1 MVQLSGSRR
10 GGGYLLSHFRSII
23 DVVRFNFSV
32 RNGKRWSPHAIATL
46 VRFQSSLSGN
56 RLFHL
61 GLALL
66 WMPCKVKKRR
76 YGSEVNQ
83 RRSLC
88 LVSESVCSNL
98 LCPPSLGRGVKSL
111 NGSQRLCQRVPS
123 DVLRLKLFRLRSSFV
138 LVYATSMGLLPRK
151 GLGD

>member
-46 VRFQSSLSGN
+46 VRFSVILERSSIVAS
-56 RLFHL
+56 RLCS
-61 GLALL
+61 L

-76 YGSEVNQ
+76 YGSEVNHW
-83 RRSLC
+83 RSLYIC
-88 LVSESVCSNL
+88 PSMSVQISCAL
-98 LCPPSLGRGVKSL
+98 LQGRGIGSL

-123 DVLRLKLFRLRSSFV
+123 DVLRLKLFRLLSSFV
-138 LVYATSMGLLPRK
+138 LVSATSMGLLPRK